1 MCEIMKGII
10 GGALLYMAVYDLRK
24 KVIPLYMILV
34 IGIITILHTILCRSL
49 PLAQLLFGL
58 GIGIFFLVFSK
69 ITREAVGYG
78 DSLVLLC
85 LGMFL
90 GGSLLS
96 KMIMVATLGSSLFA
110 IVVGIVKGWNRKLT
124 LPFIPF
130 VCASYVGVV
139 WI

>member
-1 MCEIMKGII
+1 MCEIMKGIM
-10 GGALLYMAVYDLRK
+10 GGTLLYMAVYDLRK
-24 KVIPLYMILV
+24 KVVPLYMILV
-34 IGIITILHTILCRSL
+34 MGILAVLHTAVCKSL
-49 PLAQLLFGL
+49 SWAQLLLGL
-58 GIGIFFLVFSK
+58 GIGIFFLAFSK

-90 GGSLLS
+90 GGSSLA
-96 KMIMVATLGSSLFA
+96 KMVMAAAIGSSLFA
-110 IVVGIVKGWNRKLT
+110 IVVGMVKGWNRKQT

-130 VCASYVGVV
+130 VCAGYVGVV